1 MALPTSGA
9 ISLNAMHVEAGGPS
23 GGSVGINDADVR
35 GLIGKASGV
44 SMGFN
49 EWYGASNN
57 SFVIDEA
64 NYQYTNY
71 GYSVAPAFGS
81 ISGGGAYH
89 RGAQVYSIQTVRVT
103 IKGSTS
109 YSMAI
114 RIQGNRASNWF
125 TYVRVG
131 STTHYYNTFYRS
143 YSGGSTLWIK
153 NIPASQMMDGYGNT
167 SGFWA

>member
-1 MALPTSGA
+1 
-9 ISLNAMHVEAGGPS
+9 
-23 GGSVGINDADVR
+23 
-35 GLIGKASGV
+35 
-44 SMGFN
+44 MGFN
-49 EWYGASNN
+49 EWYGATNS

-71 GYSVAPAFGS
+71 GYSISPAFGS
-81 ISGGGAYH
+81 LSGGGTYH

-103 IKGSTS
+103 IKGSTT
-109 YSMAI
+109 YSLAI

-131 STTHYYNTFYRS
+131 STTHYYNTFSRS
-143 YSGGSTLWIK
+143 YSGSTLWIK